1 MQCAVEKFYSSL
13 LKIDKKSSKG
23 IDIYYVGYITIKKID
38 NCENIYGINPL
49 YLIIGKVDGHIEEKG
64 KNKYLVFDSTDEEK
78 VVLKK
83 IHITLGWD

>member
-1 MQCAVEKFYSSL
+1 M
-13 LKIDKKSSKG
+13 
-23 IDIYYVGYITIKKID
+23 
-38 NCENIYGINPL
+38 

>member
-23 IDIYYVGYITIKKID
+23 IYYVGYITIKKID
-38 NCENIYGINPL
+38 NCENIYRINPL

-78 VVLKK
+78 VALKK
-83 IHITLGWD
+83 IHITLGWN